1 VADRRAIPSDSA
13 LARDLITAI
22 KGGDRDRLGALLAAE
37 PELVN
42 GMITE
47 PDGASRT
54 LLHVLADA
62 PGHRPRAAATV
73 AMLVG
78 AGADLNAAA
87 VGMWHSEA
95 PLHWAASNDDTVL
108 IDVLLDAG
116 ADIECAGS
124 SIGGGPPIQSAL
136 GYGQWL
142 AVRRLFERG
151 ATATLSVCAVLGL
164 ADRAADMLAAGSVT
178 AEDLNV
184 ALWNAC
190 RVGDV
195 VLAGLLVSG
204 GADSDW
210 RAPWSGQAPADIA
223 AEAGQQHLVDWLVAH
238 AARS

>member
-1 VADRRAIPSDSA
+1 VADRRAVPSDSP

-22 KGGDRDRLGALLAAE
+22 KGGDRDRLGALLATK
-37 PELVN
+37 PELATGV
-42 GMITE
+42 ITE
-47 PDGASRT
+47 PDGGART

-73 AMLVG
+73 GLLVA

-95 PLHWAASNDDTVL
+95 PLHWAASNNDTVL
-108 IDVLLDAG
+108 IDALLDAG
-116 ADIECAGS
+116 ADIECPGS
-124 SIGGGPPIQSAL
+124 SIGGGPPVQSAL

-151 ATATLSVCAVLGL
+151 ATATLSVCVVLGL
-164 ADRAADMLAAGSVT
+164 TERAADIIAAGGVT
-178 AEDLNV
+178 AEDLNMS
-184 ALWNAC
+184 LWNAC

-195 VLAGLLVSG
+195 VLARLLLSR
-204 GADSDW
+204 GADPDW

-223 AEAGQQHLVDWLVAH
+223 AEAGQQHLVDWL
-238 AARS
+238 AANGSAR

>member
-1 VADRRAIPSDSA
+1 MTASGWARCWARNPS
-13 LARDLITAI
+13 LATGL
-22 KGGDRDRLGALLAAE
+22 
-37 PELVN
+37 
-42 GMITE
+42 ITE
-47 PDGASRT
+47 PGGSART

-62 PGHRPRAAATV
+62 PGHRPRAGATV
-73 AMLVG
+73 ALLVG
-78 AGADLNAAA
+78 AGADLNAPA

-116 ADIECAGS
+116 ADIECPGS

-151 ATATLSVCAVLGL
+151 ATASLSVCVVLGL
-164 ADRAADMLAAGSVT
+164 ADRAADIIDAGNVT
-178 AEDLNV
+178 AEEVNA

-195 VLAGLLVSG
+195 VLARLLLG
-204 GADSDW
+204 RGADPDW
-210 RAPWSGQAPADIA
+210 RAPWSGQAPAEIA
-223 AEAGQQHLVDWLVAH
+223 AEGRP
-238 AARS
+238 AAPGRLARG

>member
-1 VADRRAIPSDSA
+1 MADRRAIPSDSP

-22 KGGDRDRLGALLAAE
+22 KGGDGDRLGALLATE
-37 PELVN
+37 PELAT
-42 GMITE
+42 GLITE
-47 PDGASRT
+47 PDGGART

-62 PGHRPRAAATV
+62 PGHRPRAATTV
-73 AMLVG
+73 ALLAG

-87 VGMWHSEA
+87 VGMWHIEA

-116 ADIECAGS
+116 ADIECPGS
-124 SIGGGPPIQSAL
+124 SIDGGPPIQSAL
-136 GYGQWL
+136 GYAQWL

-151 ATATLSVCAVLGL
+151 ATATLSVCVVLGL
-164 ADRAADMLAAGSVT
+164 ADRAADIIEAGSVT
-178 AEDLNV
+178 SEDLHV

-195 VLAGLLVSG
+195 VLARLLLSR
-204 GADSDW
+204 GADPDW

-223 AEAGQQHLVDWLVAH
+223 AEAGQEHLVDWL
-238 AARS
+238 AAYGIAR

>member
-1 VADRRAIPSDSA
+1 MADRRSIPSDSP
-13 LARDLITAI
+13 LAHDLLIAI
-22 KGGDRDRLGALLAAE
+22 KGGDGEWLGALLGAE
-37 PELVN
+37 PELAT
-42 GMITE
+42 GLITE
-47 PDGASRT
+47 PGGSART

-62 PGHRPRAAATV
+62 PGHRPRAGATV
-73 AMLVG
+73 ALLVG
-78 AGADLNAAA
+78 AGADLNAPA

-116 ADIECAGS
+116 ADIECPGS

-151 ATATLSVCAVLGL
+151 ATASLSVCVVLGL
-164 ADRAADMLAAGSVT
+164 ADRAADIIDAGNVT
-178 AEDLNV
+178 AEEVNA

-195 VLAGLLVSG
+195 VLARLLLG
-204 GADSDW
+204 RGADPDW
-210 RAPWSGQAPADIA
+210 RAPWSGQAPAEIA
-223 AEAGQQHLVDWLVAH
+223 AEAGQRHLVDWLVANGS
-238 AARS
+238 AR